1 MTQRSLPEACSCIT
15 FWDTMATAG
24 VEDDGETTEL
34 EYPRVSLKSPVWEH
48 FAFPVNYVNKKRIV
62 DRKTTVWR
70 LCYTLQTSRI
80 NNS

>member
-1 MTQRSLPEACSCIT
+1 
-15 FWDTMATAG
+15 MATAG

-62 DRKTTVWR
+62 DRKTTV
-70 LCYTLQTSRI
+70 
-80 NNS
+80 